1 MIPPLPRQFLITV
14 TLLFA
19 LTIAMSVYVWQIR
32 RREIMSPRPSEKTEH
47 VAPPTLGAMEQVTV
61 YVAYDSPGELRAQ
74 SISIPLAAGRQQRAE
89 GLLRGLISIYT
100 AKNSPH
106 LLAAAAE
113 IRQVFLVDSGLA
125 VIDVNSAFVEGQVSG
140 VLAEELTIASLV
152 QTLATNMPGL
162 MRVKILVDGKEQE
175 TLAGHADL
183 SGFYDV
189 QQIAEVVKQ
198 LSPQ

>member
-1 MIPPLPRQFLITV
+1 VIPRQFVITV

-19 LTIAMSVYVWQIR
+19 LTIAMSVYVWQLR
-32 RREIMSPRPSEKTEH
+32 RREIRSPRVTEKTEH
-47 VAPPTLGAMEQVTV
+47 VAPPTSGPMEQVTV

-89 GLLRGLISIYT
+89 GLLRSLVSIYT
-100 AKNSPH
+100 AKESTHP
-106 LLAAAAE
+106 LAAGAE
-113 IRQVFLVDSGLA
+113 IRQVFLVDPGLA
-125 VIDVNSAFVEGQVSG
+125 VINMNSAFVEGQVSG

-152 QTLATNMPGL
+152 QTLATNIPGL
-162 MRVKILVDGKEQE
+162 ARVKILVDGKEQE
-175 TLAGHADL
+175 TLAGHANL
-183 SGFYDV
+183 TGFYDV

>member
-1 MIPPLPRQFLITV
+1 VIPRQFLITV
-14 TLLFA
+14 TVLFL
-19 LTIAMSVYVWQIR
+19 LTIAMSVYVWQLR
-32 RREIMSPRPSEKTEH
+32 RREFRPPRPTEKTEH
-47 VAPPTLGAMEQVTV
+47 VAPPTSGATEAVTV

-89 GLLRGLISIYT
+89 GLLRGLMSIYT
-100 AKNSPH
+100 AKDSVHP
-106 LLAAAAE
+106 LAAGAE
-113 IRQVFLVDSGLA
+113 IRQVFLVDPGLT

-162 MRVKILVDGKEQE
+162 ARVKILIDGKERE

-183 SGFYDV
+183 TGFYDV
-189 QQIAEVVKQ
+189 QQIAEVVKE
-198 LSPQ
+198 LSPR

>member
-1 MIPPLPRQFLITV
+1 MIPRQFLITV

-19 LTIAMSVYVWQIR
+19 LTLAMSMYVWQLR
-32 RREIMSPRPSEKTEH
+32 RREIRSPRPTEKNEH
-47 VAPPTLGAMEQVTV
+47 VAPPTSGPMEQVTV
-61 YVAYDSPGELRAQ
+61 YVAYDSPAELRAQ

-89 GLLRGLISIYT
+89 GLLRGLMSLYPAKGSIHPS
-100 AKNSPH
+100 SPG
-106 LLAAAAE
+106 AE
-113 IRQVFLVDSGLA
+113 IRQVFLVDPGLA

-152 QTLATNMPGL
+152 QTLATNITGL
-162 MRVKILVDGKEQE
+162 TRVKILVDGKEQE

-183 SGFYDV
+183 TGFYEV
-189 QQIAEVVKQ
+189 QQIADVAKE